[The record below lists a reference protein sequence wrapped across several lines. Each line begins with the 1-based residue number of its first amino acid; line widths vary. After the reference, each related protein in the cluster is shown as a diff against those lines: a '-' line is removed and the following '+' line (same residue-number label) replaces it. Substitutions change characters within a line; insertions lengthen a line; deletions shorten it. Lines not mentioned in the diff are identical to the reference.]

1 MDNNLDTNLDT
12 NMGFFQ
18 KLKNSTYNFK
28 AYKVFL
34 AQSTGKAVLYIF
46 LLCLIFTSIANV
58 KTLIVANSQLNS
70 LESSI
75 NKNFPTMEITKGKL
89 SVKAEQPIKYID
101 NDFIFI
107 IDTSGK
113 ADTSQLGNYPKGLLV
128 TEDEIIYKENDY
140 KAETIRMSQIQNMTL
155 SADTI
160 THFIKLCKTIGF
172 ALIIIFAPLYSFV
185 RKLIGAVIILGLG
198 GLALSAI
205 MDIKLTYGE
214 CVKLGLYAITVP
226 YLVNTLLYLI
236 GLSIP
241 GFILIYYILGLIY
254 LGFAIKEIGTF
265 PSRQD
270 NIIG

>member
-34 AQSTGKAVLYIF
+34 AQSAGKAVLYIF

-58 KTLIVANSQLNS
+58 KTLIVANSELNS
-70 LESSI
+70 LEDSL
-75 NKNFPTMEITKGKL
+75 KKDFPNMEVKAGKL

-113 ADTSQLGNYPKGLLV
+113 ADTSQLGNYPKGLIV

-140 KAETIRMSQIQNMTL
+140 KTETIRMSQIPNMTL
-155 SADTI
+155 DANTAS
-160 THFIKLCKTIGF
+160 HFIKLCKTIGF
-172 ALIIIFAPLYSFV
+172 ALIIIFGPLLSFV
-185 RKLIGAVIILGLG
+185 GKLISAVIIFGLG

-205 MDIKLTYGE
+205 MNVKLTYGE
-214 CVKLGLYAITVP
+214 CVKLGLYAVTVP
-226 YLVNTLLYLI
+226 YLIDILLDLI

-241 GFILIYYILGLIY
+241 GFTLIYYILGLVY

-265 PSRQD
+265 QSRQED
-270 NIIG
+270 ILN